1 MLEFLFEFVVE
12 FYLELMFLV
21 VPTENVTKRRKVLA
35 SIIAIVLAIGL
46 PILFF
51 VGFILSLDA
60 DKPWGTLLM
69 ILSGTLIVA
78 QIVAGV
84 VLHEIHH

>member
-21 VPTENVTKRRKVLA
+21 VPTENVTKRRKAVA
-35 SIIAIVLAIGL
+35 IIIAIVLAIGL
-46 PILFF
+46 PVLFF
-51 VGFILSLDA
+51 VGFNLSLDT

-78 QIVAGV
+78 QIIAGI

>member
-1 MLEFLFEFVVE
+1 MLDVLIELVLE
-12 FYLELMFLV
+12 FYLELMFMI
-21 VPTENVTKRRKVLA
+21 VPTEKVTKKRKILA
-35 SIIAIVLAIGL
+35 SVIAIVMAIGL

-51 VGFILSLDA
+51 VGFNLSLDA

-69 ILSGTLIVA
+69 IFSGTLIVA
-78 QIVAGV
+78 QIIAGF

>member
-21 VPTENVTKRRKVLA
+21 VPTESVTKRRKVVA

-51 VGFILSLDA
+51 VGFNLSLDM

-78 QIVAGV
+78 QIIAGV

>member
-21 VPTENVTKRRKVLA
+21 VPTENVTKRRKVIA

-51 VGFILSLDA
+51 VGFNLSLDA
-60 DKPWGTLLM
+60 DKRWGTLLM
-69 ILSGTLIVA
+69 IFSGTLIVA
-78 QIVAGV
+78 QIIAGF
-84 VLHEIHH
+84 VLHELHH

>member
-21 VPTENVTKRRKVLA
+21 VPTENVTKRRKVIA

-51 VGFILSLDA
+51 VGFNLSLDA

-69 ILSGTLIVA
+69 IFSGTLIVA
-78 QIVAGV
+78 QIIAGF
-84 VLHEIHH
+84 VLHELHH